1 MKLYFAYGANLNL
14 TGMANRCPAAE
25 PIQALELRDWQLAF
39 NGVATILPKDGSV
52 VHGALWE
59 ITRDCEDSLDMFE
72 GFPYLYSKINLEQDG
87 YQFMAYVMNE
97 DIPAPPSRGYLNT
110 IAEGYR
116 HWNLPTAKLYQ
127 VVDTYYNLNESN

>member
-14 TGMANRCPAAE
+14 RGMADRCPAAQ
-25 PIQALELRDWQLAF
+25 PIRALVLNDWELAF
-39 NGVATILPKDGSV
+39 NGVATILPRDGAK
-52 VHGALWE
+52 VHGALWA
-59 ITRDCEDSLDMFE
+59 ITDACEDSLDLFE
-72 GFPYLYSKINLEQDG
+72 GYPYLYTKLNLEQAG
-87 YQFMAYVMNE
+87 EQFMVYVMNE

-116 HWNLPTAKLYQ
+116 HWDLPTAKLYE